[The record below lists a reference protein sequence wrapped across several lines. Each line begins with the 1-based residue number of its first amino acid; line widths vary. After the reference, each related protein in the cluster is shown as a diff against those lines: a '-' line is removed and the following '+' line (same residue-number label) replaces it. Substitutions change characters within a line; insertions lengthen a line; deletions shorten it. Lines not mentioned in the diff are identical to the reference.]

1 MDEAIDLSLDSD
13 TEQHCSSTSPPSS
26 EIIDVDA
33 STGDCGSSASG
44 KRGKRP
50 YASTSTSEKKRNK
63 RAKADGKGKGKCRGE
78 RKTRSPLFRLISSP
92 HDEPGAGT
100 VSMADLLS
108 GDFTELLL
116 ANFMIDIAFLLD
128 VQPRLA
134 SVPVVIVHGFE
145 KGS

>member
-1 MDEAIDLSLDSD
+1 MDKAIDLSLDSD
-13 TEQHCSSTSPPSS
+13 SEQHGSPTSPPSS

-44 KRGKRP
+44 KRP
-50 YASTSTSEKKRNK
+50 YASISISEKKRNK
-63 RAKADGKGKGKCRGE
+63 RGKADGKGKGKCKDE
-78 RKTRSPLFRLISSP
+78 RMTRSPLFRLISTP

-116 ANFMIDIAFLLD
+116 ANFMIDITFLLD